1 MNKEKIEDKI
11 KELNAVRAMYHRD
24 FEEYEKKYDKHKIS
38 TKEFEKHKRKYE
50 KQREDI
56 REKIHKLEKK
66 LGK

>member
-24 FEEYEKKYDKHKIS
+24 FEEYEKKYDNHKIS
-38 TKEFEKHKRKYE
+38 IEEFEKHKRKYE
-50 KQREDI
+50 KQREGI

-66 LGK
+66 IGK